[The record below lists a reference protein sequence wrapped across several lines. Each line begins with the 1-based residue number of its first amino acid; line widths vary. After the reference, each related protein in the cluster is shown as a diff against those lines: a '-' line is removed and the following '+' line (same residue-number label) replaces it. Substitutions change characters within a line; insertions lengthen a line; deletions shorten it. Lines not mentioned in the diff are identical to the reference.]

1 MLMRK
6 NFPRLTR
13 RKSFLV
19 IFFQN
24 KSLFFITRRREKF
37 PRPTSEKRFCNNI
50 LLE

>member
-19 IFFQN
+19 ILFQN
-24 KSLFFITRRREKF
+24 KSLFFITRRKKF
-37 PRPTSEKRFCNNI
+37 PRPTSEKSLCNNI